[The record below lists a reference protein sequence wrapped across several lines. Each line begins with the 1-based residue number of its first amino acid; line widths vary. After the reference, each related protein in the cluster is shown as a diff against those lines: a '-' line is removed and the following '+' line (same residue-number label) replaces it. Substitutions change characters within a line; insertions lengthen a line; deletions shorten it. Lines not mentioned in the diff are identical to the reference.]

1 MLVLASALLWLAAL
15 FGCDPPTLDAVP
27 SRCVNSTGVTW
38 LPAWEVEL
46 LESLQAPDA
55 DRAIYGAS
63 NPDLVPT
70 EVDYLWGQHDS
81 VSDPRRA
88 AYTHCTELLAPA
100 TADAGT
106 GCCLCP
112 SLKACATLGGSTTP
126 LDTPGVE
133 PYRPGADIGALHWR
147 PVPES
152 EFVWLHPR
160 WNYTLPP
167 RCRCAQG
174 VQGRGL
180 PASSAHRQGGAEAA
194 AFPLRSHRCGCGG
207 QRGAGALRQS
217 PPSQA
222 F

>member
-1 MLVLASALLWLAAL
+1 MGAGLVSFLSVHKALLSASPLLMLVLASALLWLAAL

-38 LPAWEVEL
+38 LPAWEMEL

-106 GCCLCP
+106 GCC
-112 SLKACATLGGSTTP
+112 SSSST
-126 LDTPGVE
+126 
-133 PYRPGADIGALHWR
+133 
-147 PVPES
+147 S
-152 EFVWLHPR
+152 
-160 WNYTLPP
+160 
-167 RCRCAQG
+167 CR
-174 VQGRGL
+174 
-180 PASSAHRQGGAEAA
+180 
-194 AFPLRSHRCGCGG
+194 
-207 QRGAGALRQS
+207 
-217 PPSQA
+217 
-222 F
+222 

>member
-63 NPDLVPT
+63 NPDLMPT
-70 EVDYLWGQHDS
+70 EVDYLRGQHDS

-100 TADAGT
+100 TLT
-106 GCCLCP
+106 Q
-112 SLKACATLGGSTTP
+112 SLAAACA
-126 LDTPGVE
+126 
-133 PYRPGADIGALHWR
+133 
-147 PVPES
+147 
-152 EFVWLHPR
+152 
-160 WNYTLPP
+160 
-167 RCRCAQG
+167 
-174 VQGRGL
+174 
-180 PASSAHRQGGAEAA
+180 PA
-194 AFPLRSHRCGCGG
+194 
-207 QRGAGALRQS
+207 
-217 PPSQA
+217 
-222 F
+222 